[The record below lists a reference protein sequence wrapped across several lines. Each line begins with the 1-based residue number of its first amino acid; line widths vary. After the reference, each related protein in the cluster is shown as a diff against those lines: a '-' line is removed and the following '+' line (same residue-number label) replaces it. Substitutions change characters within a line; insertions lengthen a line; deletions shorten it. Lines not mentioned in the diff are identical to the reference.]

1 MIKNKKYIVIALVI
15 VGLIGAFFGYKYFA
29 KKSQEEDRYKLA
41 KIETRDITQTV
52 SANGT
57 INPVTMVSVGTQVSG
72 TVKKIFV
79 DYNSQV
85 KEGQILAE
93 LDPVLFNA
101 QLAQSSAQV
110 SSAKASLDLAE
121 ANFKRSNDLFEK
133 GYISKQE
140 FDQSKQAMLAAKA
153 ALLQST
159 AKENQDKSNLNFSII
174 RSPVDGVVVDK
185 QIDVG
190 QTVAASYQ
198 TPTLF
203 KIAKDMR
210 KMQINTS
217 FAEADIGKIKVGQKA
232 TFTVDAYMGKVFEGE
247 VRQIRLAA
255 TITSNVV
262 TYDVVISV
270 NNPDELLKPSMTAF
284 VNVIIKEEKN
294 ALTIP
299 NAALRFK
306 PSNLQRDASS
316 AKPSGAKQQN
326 SVSIYVLRNG
336 VLTPIKVQIG
346 ATDGRFSQIITNEL
360 KDGDEVVVSDAL
372 ASQKDDAKG
381 PPRMF

>member
-15 VGLIGAFFGYKYFA
+15 VGLIGAFFGYKYFS

-306 PSNLQRDASS
+306 PSNLQRDASG
-316 AKPSGAKQQN
+316 AKPNGAKQQN
-326 SVSIYVLRNG
+326 SVSIYVLRNS

-372 ASQKDDAKG
+372 ASHKDDAKG

>member
-1 MIKNKKYIVIALVI
+1 M
-15 VGLIGAFFGYKYFA
+15 
-29 KKSQEEDRYKLA
+29 
-41 KIETRDITQTV
+41 
-52 SANGT
+52 
-57 INPVTMVSVGTQVSG
+57 
-72 TVKKIFV
+72 
-79 DYNSQV
+79 
-85 KEGQILAE
+85 
-93 LDPVLFNA
+93 
-101 QLAQSSAQV
+101 
-110 SSAKASLDLAE
+110 DLAD

-140 FDQSKQAMLAAKA
+140 FDQSKQASLAAKA
-153 ALLQST
+153 ALLQAQ
-159 AKENQDKSNLNFSII
+159 AKEKQDKSNLNFSII

-210 KMQINTS
+210 QMQIDTS

-232 TFTVDAYMGKVFEGE
+232 TFTVDAYMGKVFEG
-247 VRQIRLAA
+247 VVKQIRLAA

-262 TYDVVISV
+262 TYDVVIAV
-270 NNPDELLKPSMTAF
+270 NNPEELLKPSMTAF

-306 PSNLQRDASS
+306 PSNLQREVGGT
-316 AKPSGAKQQN
+316 KPSGAKQQN
-326 SVSIYVLRNG
+326 SVNIYVLRDG
-336 VLTPIKVQIG
+336 VPTPIKVQIG
-346 ATDGRFSQIITNEL
+346 ATDGRFSQIVTNEL
-360 KDGDEVVVSDAL
+360 KDGDEVIVSDSMAN
-372 ASQKDDAKG
+372 QKDDSKG